1 MKINKIKRKY
11 PRITGQN
18 RFSNHPN
25 KVGTPINIQQSTSN
39 LLTTV
44 DIFEHLEVKYC
55 IVFGT
60 LLGIYRDGNI
70 IEHDTDTDIAV
81 WIDNEEELIKIVE
94 KMKENKLIPTRLT
107 PKMISFTRGGDYT
120 DIYFYEKENTESE
133 NLINHPSYGTLT
145 PADFSKNNTVSFNNR
160 ELACPVNPEVY
171 FQKLYGS
178 DWRTPIKDKHA
189 ILDTENDNGQTIL
202 E

>member
-1 MKINKIKRKY
+1 MKINNIKRKY

-18 RFSNHPN
+18 QFSNHPN

-60 LLGIYRDGNI
+60 LLGIYRDGNL

-94 KMKENKLIPTRLT
+94 KMEENNLMITRIEPKL
-107 PKMISFTRGGDYT
+107 ISFTRGGDYI
-120 DIYFYEKENTESE
+120 DIYMYRKQDENSNELNCIKT
-133 NLINHPSYGTLT
+133 YGTMT

-160 ELACPVNPEVY
+160 EFVCPVNPEVY

-178 DWRTPIKDKHA
+178 DWRTPIKGKHA
-189 ILDTENDNGQTIL
+189 NTKHGKR
-202 E
+202 

>member
-25 KVGTPINIQQSTSN
+25 QPGTPINIQQSTSN

-60 LLGIYRDGNI
+60 LLGIYRDGNL

-94 KMKENKLIPTRLT
+94 KMKENKLILTRLLPLIT
-107 PKMISFTRGGDYT
+107 SFTRGGDYI

-133 NLINHPSYGTLT
+133 NLINHPSFGTLT

-160 ELACPVNPEVY
+160 EFACPVNPEVY

-189 ILDTENDNGQTIL
+189 HTRHGKR
-202 E
+202 

>member
-25 KVGTPINIQQSTSN
+25 QPGTPINIQQSTSN

-60 LLGIYRDGNI
+60 LLGIYRDGNL

-94 KMKENKLIPTRLT
+94 KMKENKLILTRLLPLIT
-107 PKMISFTRGGDYT
+107 SFTRGGDYI

-133 NLINHPSYGTLT
+133 NLINHPSFGTLT

-189 ILDTENDNGQTIL
+189 HTRHGKR
-202 E
+202 

>member
-1 MKINKIKRKY
+1 MKINNLKRKY

-60 LLGIYRDGNI
+60 LLGIYRDGNL

-94 KMKENKLIPTRLT
+94 KMKENKLILARLLPLIT
-107 PKMISFTRGGDYT
+107 SFTRGGDYI

-133 NLINHPSYGTLT
+133 NLINHPSFGTLT

-160 ELACPVNPEVY
+160 EFACPVNPEVY

-189 ILDTENDNGQTIL
+189 HTRHGKR
-202 E
+202 

>member
-1 MKINKIKRKY
+1 MKINNLKRKY
-11 PRITGQN
+11 PRITGLN

-60 LLGIYRDGNI
+60 LLGIYRDGNL

-107 PKMISFTRGGDYT
+107 PKIISFTRGGDYI

-133 NLINHPSYGTLT
+133 NLINHPSFGTLT

-189 ILDTENDNGQTIL
+189 HTRHGKR
-202 E
+202 

>member
-25 KVGTPINIQQSTSN
+25 QPGTPINIQQSTSN

-60 LLGIYRDGNI
+60 LLGIYRDGNL

-94 KMKENKLIPTRLT
+94 KMKENKLILTRLT
-107 PKMISFTRGGDYT
+107 PKMISFTRGGDYI

-133 NLINHPSYGTLT
+133 NLINHPSFGTLT

-160 ELACPVNPEVY
+160 EFACPVNPEVY

-189 ILDTENDNGQTIL
+189 HTRHGKR
-202 E
+202 

>member
-25 KVGTPINIQQSTSN
+25 QPGTPINIQQSTSN

-60 LLGIYRDGNI
+60 LLGIYRDGNL

-94 KMKENKLIPTRLT
+94 KMKENKLILTRLLPLIT
-107 PKMISFTRGGDYT
+107 SFTRGGDYI

>member
-1 MKINKIKRKY
+1 MKINNIKRKY

-60 LLGIYRDGNI
+60 LLGIYRDGNL

-107 PKMISFTRGGDYT
+107 AKMISFTRGGDYI

-133 NLINHPSYGTLT
+133 NLINHPSFDTLT

-189 ILDTENDNGQTIL
+189 NTRHGKR
-202 E
+202 

>member
-1 MKINKIKRKY
+1 M
-11 PRITGQN
+11 P
-18 RFSNHPN
+18 
-25 KVGTPINIQQSTSN
+25 
-39 LLTTV
+39 
-44 DIFEHLEVKYC
+44 
-55 IVFGT
+55 T
-60 LLGIYRDGNI
+60 LYRDGNL

-94 KMKENKLIPTRLT
+94 KMKENKLILTRLLPLIT
-107 PKMISFTRGGDYT
+107 SFTRGGDYI

-133 NLINHPSYGTLT
+133 NLINHPSFGTLT

-160 ELACPVNPEVY
+160 EFACPVNPEVY

-189 ILDTENDNGQTIL
+189 HTRHGKR
-202 E
+202 